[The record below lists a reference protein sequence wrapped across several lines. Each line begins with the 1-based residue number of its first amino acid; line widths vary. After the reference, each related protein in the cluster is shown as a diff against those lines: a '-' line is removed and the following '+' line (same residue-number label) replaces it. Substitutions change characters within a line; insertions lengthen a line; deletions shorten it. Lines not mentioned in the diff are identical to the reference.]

1 MPKYFIYSITYNNE
15 PEFFYIGSTNNF
27 SARKHKHK
35 KNTTNKRGKLYW
47 IKLYTFIRSKGGWD
61 NFTIKIISE
70 HELENKIDIRKI
82 EQEIINDKK
91 PFLNT
96 KNSYKE

>member
-1 MPKYFIYSITYNNE
+1 MTKYFIYNIIYKNE
-15 PEFFYIGSTNNF
+15 PEYFYIGSTNNF

-61 NFTIKIISE
+61 NFIIEIISE
-70 HELENKIDIRKI
+70 HELENKVDIRKI
-82 EQEIINDKK
+82 EQQIINDKK
-91 PFLNT
+91 PLLNT